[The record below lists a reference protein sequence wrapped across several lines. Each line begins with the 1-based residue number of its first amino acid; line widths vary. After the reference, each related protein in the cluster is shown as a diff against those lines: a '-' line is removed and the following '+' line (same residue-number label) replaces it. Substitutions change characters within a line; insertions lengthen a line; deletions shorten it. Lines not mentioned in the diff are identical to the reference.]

1 MEWAGWGALMALG
14 IVFVLMFLAIIVV
27 LYVLKSIGLATMAE
41 KRGIENAWLAWI
53 PIADL
58 YIMGLLVGELDI
70 FGYRLENL
78 GLWTPVII
86 VGGSMLGNMH
96 GIGWLFSLASF
107 IYAVL
112 LIYRLFEMYTTQ
124 AVLYTVLSILLCLFP
139 VFIYVIR
146 NNQLRYVPESGTPAG
161 PQMPAQTPKP
171 APAPPVSKGQEPSA
185 PAVQQDAGEPTAE
198 APAATAPDD
207 SSDSGQG

>member
-1 MEWAGWGALMALG
+1 MEWAGWGAFMALG
-14 IVFVLMFLAIIVV
+14 IVFVLLFLAIIVV

-70 FGYRLENL
+70 FGYHLANL

-86 VGGSMLGNMH
+86 VGGSMLGNIH

-107 IYAVL
+107 IFAVL

-124 AVLYTVLSILLCLFP
+124 ATLYTVLSILLCLFP

-146 NNQLRYVPESGTPAG
+146 NNQLRYVAESGTSAG
-161 PQMPAQTPKP
+161 PQMPAKATPQ
-171 APAPPVSKGQEPSA
+171 APAPPVPKEPEPAA
-185 PAVQQDAGEPTAE
+185 PAVQQTAGGTPTPTA
-198 APAATAPDD
+198 PA
-207 SSDSGQG
+207 DSGDRGQV

>member
-86 VGGSMLGNMH
+86 AGGSMLGNLH

-107 IYAVL
+107 IFAVL

-139 VFIYVIR
+139 VFIYLIR

-161 PQMPAQTPKP
+161 PPMPAQTPQP
-171 APAPPVSKGQEPSA
+171 APAPPASKDQEPAAPAA
-185 PAVQQDAGEPTAE
+185 PAVQQDAVETPD
-198 APAATAPDD
+198 ATVPDASGD
-207 SSDSGQG
+207 SEQG

>member
-107 IYAVL
+107 IFAVL

-161 PQMPAQTPKP
+161 PQMPAQTPQP
-171 APAPPVSKGQEPSA
+171 APAPPASKDQEAAA
-185 PAVQQDAGEPTAE
+185 PAVQQDAVETHD
-198 APAATAPDD
+198 ATVLDASDD
-207 SSDSGQG
+207 SEQG

>member
-27 LYVLKSIGLATMAE
+27 LYALKSIGLATMAE

-107 IYAVL
+107 IFAVL

-161 PQMPAQTPKP
+161 PQMPAQTPQP
-171 APAPPVSKGQEPSA
+171 APAPPASKDQEAAA
-185 PAVQQDAGEPTAE
+185 PAVQQDAVETHDVTVLDAS
-198 APAATAPDD
+198 DD
-207 SSDSGQG
+207 SEQG